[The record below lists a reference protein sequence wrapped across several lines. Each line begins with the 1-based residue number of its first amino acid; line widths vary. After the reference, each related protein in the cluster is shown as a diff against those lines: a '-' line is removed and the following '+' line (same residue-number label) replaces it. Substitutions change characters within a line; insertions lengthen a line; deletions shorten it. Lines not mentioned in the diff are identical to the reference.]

1 MIWEKTD
8 GGSYWPKA
16 TGGHNTDDS
25 FELVLK
31 INNFLEPGRCQSFVQ
46 REIGSRSFYGH
57 NQKSKTFGNK
67 TAFP

>member
-46 REIGSRSFYGH
+46 QE
-57 NQKSKTFGNK
+57 FG
-67 TAFP
+67 